1 MPSLEH
7 NNSFANLVD
16 KQLHKL
22 STSKM
27 RISKS
32 APNLLKK
39 AATSV
44 KSKTD
49 ALRTKL
55 VFVASLRRRLAM
67 VGAMSR
73 QIHALSKLNGQA
85 EKQARVEHGS
95 SKALI
100 TTHKAAATAAGEEP
114 AAGGDHGGRAPLGMF
129 EVAVFEE
136 GCYGYPDWTSS
147 LFDDDHSYNDEEDG
161 GHDDYDENEELDAVD
176 ALDGPS
182 VIEIIRSNREAQG
195 LEFNM
200 DDAIDEACD
209 MFIRRC
215 RSQMNLSLY

>member
-85 EKQARVEHGS
+85 EKQARVEHAS

-100 TTHKAAATAAGEEP
+100 TRHKAAAGEEP
-114 AAGGDHGGRAPLGMF
+114 AAAGDHGGRAPLGMF

-136 GCYGYPDWTSS
+136 GYHGYPDWTLS
-147 LFDDDHSYNDEEDG
+147 LFDDDHCYNDEEDG
-161 GHDDYDENEELDAVD
+161 DGHDDDDENEEFDAVD
-176 ALDGPS
+176 ALDGPA

>member
-1 MPSLEH
+1 MPSLEY
-7 NNSFANLVD
+7 NNSFVNLLD

-95 SKALI
+95 KALI
-100 TTHKAAATAAGEEP
+100 TTHKAAAAGEEP
-114 AAGGDHGGRAPLGMF
+114 AAGDHDGRAPLGMF

-136 GCYGYPDWTSS
+136 GYQGYPDWTLS
-147 LFDDDHSYNDEEDG
+147 LFDDDHCYNDEEDG
-161 GHDDYDENEELDAVD
+161 GHDGDDENEELDVVDD

>member
-1 MPSLEH
+1 MPGLEH
-7 NNSFANLVD
+7 KNSFVNLLD

-67 VGAMSR
+67 VCAMSR

-85 EKQARVEHGS
+85 EKQARVEHGG
-95 SKALI
+95 KALI
-100 TTHKAAATAAGEEP
+100 TTHKAATAAGEEP
-114 AAGGDHGGRAPLGMF
+114 AAGDHGGRAPLGMF

-136 GCYGYPDWTSS
+136 AYHGYPDWTSS
-147 LFDDDHSYNDEEDG
+147 FFDDDHCYNDEEDG
-161 GHDDYDENEELDAVD
+161 VHDDDDDREELDVVD

-182 VIEIIRSNREAQG
+182 VIEIIKSNREAQG

-200 DDAIDEACD
+200 DDEIDEACD

>member
-1 MPSLEH
+1 MPSLEY
-7 NNSFANLVD
+7 NNSFVNLLD

-85 EKQARVEHGS
+85 EKQARVEHAS

-100 TTHKAAATAAGEEP
+100 TRHKAAAGEEP
-114 AAGGDHGGRAPLGMF
+114 AAAGDHGGRAPLGMF

-136 GCYGYPDWTSS
+136 GYYHGYPDWTSS
-147 LFDDDHSYNDEEDG
+147 LFDDDHCYNDEEDG
-161 GHDDYDENEELDAVD
+161 DGHDDDDENEEFDAVD

>member
-7 NNSFANLVD
+7 NNSLANLVD

-85 EKQARVEHGS
+85 EKQARVEHAS

-100 TTHKAAATAAGEEP
+100 TRHKAAAGEEP
-114 AAGGDHGGRAPLGMF
+114 AAAGDHGGRAPLGMF

-136 GCYGYPDWTSS
+136 GYYHGYPDWTSS
-147 LFDDDHSYNDEEDG
+147 LFDDDHCYNDEEDG
-161 GHDDYDENEELDAVD
+161 GHDGDDENEELDVVDD

>member
-1 MPSLEH
+1 MPSLEY
-7 NNSFANLVD
+7 NNSFVNLLD

-85 EKQARVEHGS
+85 EKQAGVEHG

-100 TTHKAAATAAGEEP
+100 TTHKAAAAGEEP
-114 AAGGDHGGRAPLGMF
+114 AAGDHGGRAPLGMF

-136 GCYGYPDWTSS
+136 GYHGYPDWTLS
-147 LFDDDHSYNDEEDG
+147 LFDDDHCYNDEEDG
-161 GHDDYDENEELDAVD
+161 DGHDDDDENEELDAVD